1 MKPSE
6 KITLLFKQA
15 RREAITLRII
25 KKETLSVSLF
35 LCYYPIKITVVSAN
49 SFNREYYLC
58 YLQQLLTQT

>member
-15 RREAITLRII
+15 RREAII